1 MKDCVDSAISRK
13 AEIKILGF
21 QCVGY
26 KINFYVLDLKGDGVY
41 AMNHI
46 AQISVPATIR
56 DLFTLIDELYV
67 LLNIQSILLES
78 YDTFISNLKNPGLSS
93 LKMKSSFKRKTLDT
107 PKFNKLVS
115 KTRSVKR
122 KCLLWYGRY

>member
-67 LLNIQSILLES
+67 LLNIWVSYWNLIILLS
-78 YDTFISNLKNPGLSS
+78 VTLKIQVYLH
-93 LKMKSSFKRKTLDT
+93 
-107 PKFNKLVS
+107 
-115 KTRSVKR
+115 
-122 KCLLWYGRY
+122 